1 MKDILIQITREL
13 KRVGH
18 LIGQEFELPPK
29 TAHVLKTLRESRV
42 SIKNKAR
49 NSQQNHLGWHVY
61 GHKHSYDNL
70 AVIHPILIE
79 ELAEIHN
86 VPVGMVS
93 ALTIRIRDE
102 PALMKGYVTSISPL
116 VLNKM
121 YYPLQLPTPNMDEIA
136 HITPM
141 LARAAWTGAQEG
153 WWDAEDLL
161 SLPPMLGISTED
173 AVAMIADADTEASV
187 TLA

>member
-1 MKDILIQITREL
+1 MQITREL
-13 KRVGH
+13 QRIGH
-18 LIGQEFELPPK
+18 VIGQQFQLPPK
-29 TAHVLKTLRESRV
+29 TAHVLETLRASRV
-42 SIKNKAR
+42 NVNNIAR
-49 NSQQNHLGWHVY
+49 NSQQNHLGWHAY
-61 GHKHSYDNL
+61 GHMHIYDNL
-70 AVIHPILIE
+70 EIVHPILIQ

-102 PALMKGYVTSISPL
+102 PALMKGYVTNISPL

-121 YYPLQLPTPNMDEIA
+121 NYPLELPAFNMDEIA
-136 HITPM
+136 YSTPM
-141 LARAAWTGAQEG
+141 LVRAAWAGAEEG

-161 SLPPMLGISTED
+161 SLPPMYGVSTED
-173 AVAMIADADTEASV
+173 AVAMLADANTEPSV